1 MRRFVNIF
9 VAAAALLGFA
19 ACSTDGTSTGVDSVS
34 FYAAVESYD
43 VRLALEQDG
52 QQWNSAW
59 QGGEQLAVTADEQ
72 TYFVFKNTAEEP
84 NKFSCST
91 EGVGALL
98 SGKVSIYNAAA
109 QSVVNSSLGANGVC
123 LYANAS
129 LGQGKVTLAA
139 TSALLCFSSEYY
151 ITFEGADMFGNGSE
165 KSSEITVAAGNN
177 VLVPVNAGSAT
188 LSYYIAG
195 SKCKSMTLD
204 VQPGKVY
211 TLGTLEPGGVTPT
224 PDPTEGAQVYFVPN
238 ADWKGD
244 GAWFAAYF
252 WNSTENGNVQLT
264 DADGDGIYECTVPAG
279 MTDMLFCRMNPAYAE
294 FAWNSET
301 ETDRVWNQTADTT
314 VGGSPYNYYYITGW
328 TTGEW
333 HEAGY
338 VVPEAPAVT
347 GNAIYFVPNA
357 DWKNDGAWFAA
368 YFWNGTESGSVQLTD
383 SDADGVYEGA
393 VPSNMTDMLFCRM
406 NPAYTSFGWNSDTET
421 DHVWNQTLDTTVGSA
436 PYNYY
441 YITGWDTGEWHEAG
455 YVVPQNPV
463 NPPVTAGSFALAGS
477 FNSWGDLAMENN
489 NGIHSAK
496 NVTIE
501 AYGELKVKDATT
513 WDINFGAADV
523 AYMNANN
530 HIVVAQGGGNI
541 SIVEA
546 GTYDVYFDLANLK
559 LYVVTAGADYT
570 TAPLQTVNGK
580 EPEVT
585 EPEVTENVVY
595 LKPNSN
601 WVQSNARFAAY
612 LWNNNGNTWV
622 GAVDKDAD
630 GIYEIYIPE
639 GYGTNI
645 IFCRMN
651 PATTANNWTNK
662 WDQTIDLTV
671 PTDGKNL
678 FTVKEGDWNNAS
690 GTWSVK

>member
-34 FYAAVESYD
+34 FYAAVENYD

-52 QQWNSAW
+52 QQWKSTW

-98 SGKVSIYNAAA
+98 NGKVSIYNAAA

-129 LGQGKVTLAA
+129 LAEGKVTLAA

-151 ITFEGADMFGNGSE
+151 ITFEGADMFGDGSE

-195 SKCKSMTLD
+195 SKCKSMTID

-244 GAWFAAYF
+244 SAWFAAYF

-279 MTDMLFCRMNPAYAE
+279 
-294 FAWNSET
+294 
-301 ETDRVWNQTADTT
+301 
-314 VGGSPYNYYYITGW
+314 
-328 TTGEW
+328 
-333 HEAGY
+333 
-338 VVPEAPAVT
+338 
-347 GNAIYFVPNA
+347 
-357 DWKNDGAWFAA
+357 
-368 YFWNGTESGSVQLTD
+368 
-383 SDADGVYEGA
+383 
-393 VPSNMTDMLFCRM
+393 MTDMLFCRM

-501 AYGELKVKDATT
+501 AYGELKVKDATS